1 MGGMPDSLALDSLI
15 SVAHELYGLD
25 PKEFTAARNA
35 RAKELKDDDAML
47 SKQVATLRKPSP
59 AAWIVNIL
67 VRERAKHIEA
77 LMELGSAMR
86 AAQDGFDRAELSR
99 LSKQRRDDVRDLV
112 AEGAS
117 LATAS
122 GTKPS
127 AAVLT
132 EVEQCLQAGTV
143 DEDAAA
149 ALTSGRLI
157 RALTASGF
165 EDVDLEDAVA
175 APEPGTKAAT
185 SSAAP
190 RPPVDIAVARRRAEA
205 RKEATRLER
214 EAGRAA
220 AELDEI
226 NRRSIRLEERR
237 ESLNEEITALEEK
250 LEATE
255 MQLTSLEK
263 EARDLVAEQK
273 RAQKA
278 AEEADRVAAEA
289 RDAAE

>member
-1 MGGMPDSLALDSLI
+1 MPDSLTVDTLL
-15 SVAHELYGLD
+15 SVATELYGLD
-25 PKEFTAARNA
+25 PKNFTAARNT
-35 RAKELKDDDAML
+35 RAKELRDDDAVL
-47 SKQVATLRKPSP
+47 SKLVAALRKPSP
-59 AAWIVNIL
+59 AAWIVNTL
-67 VRERAKHIEA
+67 ARERTSQLKA
-77 LMELGSAMR
+77 LADLGSAMR
-86 AAQDGFDRAELSR
+86 DAQEALDRPELSR
-99 LSKQRRDDVRDLV
+99 LSKQRRDDVRALV

-117 LATAS
+117 LATES

-132 EVEQCLQAGTV
+132 EVEQCLQASTV

-149 ALTSGRLI
+149 AVTSGRLI

-165 EDVDLEDAVA
+165 EEVDLEDAVA
-175 APEPGTKAAT
+175 APDPGTRAAT

-220 AELDEI
+220 AELDDI
-226 NRRSIRLEERR
+226 NRRSKRLEERR
-237 ESLNEEITALEEK
+237 EALNEEISVLEER

-255 MQLTSLEK
+255 TQLTSLES
-263 EARDLVAEQK
+263 EARELVSEQK

-278 AEEADRVAAEA
+278 AEEADRIAAEA

>member
-1 MGGMPDSLALDSLI
+1 MPDSLKLDSLI
-15 SVAHELYGLD
+15 SVANELYGLD

-35 RAKELKDDDAML
+35 RAKELRNDDAVL
-47 SKQVATLRKPSP
+47 SKQVNALRKPSP
-59 AAWIVNIL
+59 AAWVVNVL
-67 VRERAKHIEA
+67 VRERAKPIEA
-77 LMELGSAMR
+77 LMQLGSAMR
-86 AAQDGFDRAELSR
+86 DAQETFDRVELSK
-99 LSKQRRDDVRDLV
+99 LSKKRRDVVRDLV

-117 LATAS
+117 LAAAS

-149 ALTSGRLI
+149 AVASGRLI

-175 APEPGTKAAT
+175 VPDPGTRAAT
-185 SSAAP
+185 SSTAP

-214 EAGRAA
+214 EADKAA
-220 AELDEI
+220 AEFDEI
-226 NRRSIRLEERR
+226 KRRSKRLEERR
-237 ESLNEEITALEEK
+237 GALNDEITVLEER

-255 MQLTSLEK
+255 TQLTSLET
-263 EARDLVAEQK
+263 EARELAAEQK

-278 AEEADRVAAEA
+278 AEEADRVAAVA